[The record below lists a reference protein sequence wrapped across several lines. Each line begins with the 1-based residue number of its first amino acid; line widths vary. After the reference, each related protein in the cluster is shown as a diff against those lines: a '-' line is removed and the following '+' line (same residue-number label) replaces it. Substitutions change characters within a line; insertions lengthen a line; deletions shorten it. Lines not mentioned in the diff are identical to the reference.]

1 MKTKQFW
8 VSVAATFVLMVGF
21 GILVHGLL
29 LAGDYDSLPGLF
41 RSAAQQ
47 QRHLPFIFCAHAIAA
62 LAFVWIYFRGKEAKP
77 FLGQGVRY
85 GLAMAGVMVAPK
97 FLIYFAV
104 EPIPHMVALK
114 QIIFDTVAVVVMG
127 IVVARINK

>member
-1 MKTKQFW
+1 MSRQFW
-8 VSVAATFVLMVGF
+8 VSVVVTFVLMMGF
-21 GILVHGLL
+21 GFAVHAWL
-29 LAGDYDSLPGLF
+29 LAGDYAQLPGVF
-41 RSAAQQ
+41 RTEADQQ
-47 QRHLPFIFCAHAIAA
+47 KHFPFMLLAHAIAA
-62 LAFVWIYFRGKEAKP
+62 FAFVWVYFRGKEAKP

-85 GLAMAGVMVAPK
+85 GLAVAGLMIIPK

-114 QIIFDTVAVVVMG
+114 QIVFDTIGVVVMG